1 MGLVSVL
8 PCSGA
13 AARIDTGPTQVPAAV
28 AADQNTARAVS
39 TGVIRRIHPHYPM
52 PVWLGGKTR
61 RNASTH
67 PSNSAFDRINYL
79 TQVGGITYKDA

>member
-1 MGLVSVL
+1 
-8 PCSGA
+8 
-13 AARIDTGPTQVPAAV
+13 
-28 AADQNTARAVS
+28 
-39 TGVIRRIHPHYPM
+39 M